1 MKPIAIVQHEADVAP
16 GNFEQ
21 HLQARGR
28 SYVIKRVFDGDA
40 MPGSAQPYAG
50 ICSLGGNMSVND
62 QLPWIEAELALL
74 RDADACGVPII
85 GHCLGGQVLARAF
98 GAVVDR
104 SPHVEIGW
112 SRLQIDDAERARE
125 WFGESAADVEYF
137 QWHEDAFGL
146 PTGAHRLLRGHL
158 CPNQA
163 YVIERAGYAH
173 IGMQFHIE
181 MTAELVRLWA
191 SDTAAGGGLVDA
203 TGQCTGA
210 PSVQSTAALL
220 HDVELR
226 VERMREVATKLY
238 DRWLRGARD

>member
-1 MKPIAIVQHEADVAP
+1 
-16 GNFEQ
+16 
-21 HLQARGR
+21 
-28 SYVIKRVFDGDA
+28 
-40 MPGSAQPYAG
+40 
-50 ICSLGGNMSVND
+50 MSVND

-112 SRLQIDDAERARE
+112 SRLQIDDAERTRE

-146 PTGAHRLLRGHL
+146 PTDAYRLLRGHL

-181 MTAELVRLWA
+181 MTADLIRLWA
-191 SDTAAGGGLVDA
+191 SDKRLEGLVDA

-210 PSVQSTAALL
+210 PSVQSTAAAAGR
-220 HDVELR
+220 ELR
-226 VERMREVATKLY
+226 VERMREVATTY

>member
-28 SYVIKRVFDGDA
+28 SYIIKRLFDGDP

-74 RDADACGVPII
+74 RDADVHGVPII
-85 GHCLGGQVLARAF
+85 GHCLGGQLLARAF

-112 SRLQIDDAERARE
+112 GRLQIDDAERARD
-125 WFGESAADVEYF
+125 WLGESAADVEYF

-146 PTGAHRLLRGHL
+146 PAGACRLLRGDW

-163 YVIERAGYAH
+163 YVIERASYTH

-181 MTAELVRLWA
+181 MTAELVQLWA
-191 SDTAAGGGLVDA
+191 SDPVAAGAVDA
-203 TGQCTGA
+203 ERQRTGGPA
-210 PSVQSTAALL
+210 VQSPTAMLL
-220 HDVELR
+220 DLGVR
-226 VERMREVATKLY
+226 AARMQQVATHLY

>member
-21 HLQARGR
+21 HLRARGR
-28 SYVIKRVFDGDA
+28 SYVIRRLFDDDA
-40 MPGSAQPYAG
+40 MPRSAQPYAG

-74 RDADACGVPII
+74 RDADARGVPII
-85 GHCLGGQVLARAF
+85 GHCLGGQLLARAF
-98 GAVVDR
+98 GAVIDR
-104 SPHVEIGW
+104 SPHVEVGW
-112 SRLQIDDAERARE
+112 DRLQIDDAERARE

-137 QWHEDAFGL
+137 QWHEDAFRL
-146 PTGAHRLLRGHL
+146 PAGAHRLLRGDW

-191 SDTAAGGGLVDA
+191 SDTAAGGLVDA
-203 TGQCTGA
+203 TRKCA
-210 PSVQSTAALL
+210 DPPAVRSTAALL
-220 HDVELR
+220 LDVELR
-226 VERMREVATKLY
+226 VERMREVATHLY

>member
-28 SYVIKRVFDGDA
+28 SYIIKRLFDGDP
-40 MPGSAQPYAG
+40 MPGSAQPYAA

-74 RDADACGVPII
+74 RDADARGVPII
-85 GHCLGGQVLARAF
+85 GHCLGGQLLARAF

-112 SRLQIDDAERARE
+112 GRLQIDDAERARD
-125 WFGESAADVEYF
+125 WLGAGAADVEYF

-146 PTGAHRLLRGHL
+146 PAGAYRLLRGDW

-191 SDTAAGGGLVDA
+191 SDPAAAGAVDA
-203 TGQCTGA
+203 ERQRTSGPA
-210 PSVQSTAALL
+210 VQSPTALL
-220 HDVELR
+220 LDLGVR
-226 VERMREVATKLY
+226 AARMQQVATHLY